1 MNNITK
7 CYLDAI
13 GYNNDNTIFQ
23 NKLISKKQKI
33 KKKIL
38 TESKNIVSEQ
48 VMVYQGVP
56 GETTS
61 IQLDQNG
68 AITKIEGMKQID
80 INVNGKPVHAQVTDD
95 KQLLHNLQ
103 TYKETSKPLSPQQ
116 VKKLEQG
123 VGEDNFK
130 ELKQGGA
137 LLFNGLTY
145 LIEAPGKILSWG
157 PKQLG
162 KLLSPQTNK
171 NYVQPYKPYEAQMH
185 KQLVQKGKEVS
196 DQQLKLVQQK
206 NKEFYEALQNAPD
219 GVMLYDRVTKKLYI
233 KHQGKLKFASYVMP
247 GMAGNPQGAK
257 KSMDAATQQ
266 ALADG
271 KVPDGNGAKNFESPD
286 GRFIMSNP
294 ALRQQFNAGCKK
306 LKLRDKKSQG
316 NFLQMI
322 QKMFAA
328 MFGMGNNEQDNYE
341 QYTDSQRM
349 SFSPFIRKIVKN
361 GTLPPGIYK
370 FEYK

>member
-1 MNNITK
+1 MDNITK
-7 CYLDAI
+7 CYLNTI
-13 GYNNDNTIFQ
+13 TNDNNTIFSE
-23 NKLISKKQKI
+23 KLKSKREQL

-38 TESKNIVSEQ
+38 LESKKIICEQ
-48 VMVYQGVP
+48 VMVYQSVP
-56 GETTS
+56 GENTS
-61 IQLDQNG
+61 IQFNDDG
-68 AITKIEGMKQID
+68 SIKKIEGMRQVD
-80 INVNGKPVHAQVTDD
+80 ITVDSKPIHAQITTD
-95 KQLLHNLQ
+95 KQLIHNLQ
-103 TYKETSKPLSPQQ
+103 SYKETAKQLSPQQ
-116 VKKLEQG
+116 IQKLQEG

-130 ELKQGGA
+130 QLKQGGA

-162 KLLSPQTNK
+162 KLLSPETNK
-171 NYVQPYKPYEAQMH
+171 KYVQPYKAYEAQMH
-185 KQLVQKGKEVS
+185 EQLAQKAKEAS
-196 DQQLKLVQQK
+196 DAQLQQIEQK
-206 NKEFYEALQNAPD
+206 NKEFYEALQSAPD
-219 GVMLYDRVTKKLYI
+219 GVMLYDRVTKKLYV
-233 KHQGKLKFASYVMP
+233 KHQGKFKFASYVLP

-257 KSMDAATQQ
+257 KSMDAATKQ

-271 KVPDGNGAKNFESPD
+271 KVPEGNGADNFKSND
-286 GRFIMSNP
+286 GRYIMSNP
-294 ALRQQFNAGCKK
+294 ALKQQFMTGCKK

-341 QYTDSQRM
+341 EYTDSQRM

-361 GTLPPGIYK
+361 GTLPPGTYK